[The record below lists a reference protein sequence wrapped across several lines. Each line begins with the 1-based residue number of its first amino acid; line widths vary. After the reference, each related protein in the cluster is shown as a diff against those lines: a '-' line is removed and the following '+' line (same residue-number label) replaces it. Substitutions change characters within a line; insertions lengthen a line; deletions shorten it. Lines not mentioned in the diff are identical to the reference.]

1 MRTNFAS
8 LPWEDRRATDELH
21 RFFNEPICRRVT
33 YDSYSSYQH
42 ALDRARDRLIYSRK
56 QRITYEAYANDT
68 EQSQR
73 TLRKL
78 REDEKR
84 AQLDCS
90 WAEHRLSEIL
100 ATDEATTAFKAKV
113 AGLDL

>member
-1 MRTNFAS
+1 MTPHARN
-8 LPWEDRRATDELH
+8 
-21 RFFNEPICRRVT
+21 
-33 YDSYSSYQH
+33 YQY
-42 ALDRARDRLIYSRK
+42 ALDRARDRLAYCRK
-56 QRITYEAYANDT
+56 QRILCEAFATDT

-90 WAEHRLSEIL
+90 WAEHRLSE
-100 ATDEATTAFKAKV
+100 AVASDEATMAFKENV

>member
-1 MRTNFAS
+1 MS
-8 LPWEDRRATDELH
+8 CIGSSMS
-21 RFFNEPICRRVT
+21 PICRNVT
-33 YDSYSSYQH
+33 YESYASYQH
-42 ALDRARDRLIYSRK
+42 ALYRARDRLIYCRK
-56 QRITYEAYANDT
+56 QRIAYEAYANDT

>member
-1 MRTNFAS
+1 MDHRRMSA
-8 LPWEDRRATDELH
+8 EDYLKSAVTRAEHRVKYCRSELQ
-21 RFFNEPICRRVT
+21 RFT
-33 YDSYSSYQH
+33 QH
-42 ALDRARDRLIYSRK
+42 ALDRARDRLIYCRK
-56 QRITYEAYANDT
+56 QRIAYEAYANDT

-78 REDEKR
+78 GEDEKR